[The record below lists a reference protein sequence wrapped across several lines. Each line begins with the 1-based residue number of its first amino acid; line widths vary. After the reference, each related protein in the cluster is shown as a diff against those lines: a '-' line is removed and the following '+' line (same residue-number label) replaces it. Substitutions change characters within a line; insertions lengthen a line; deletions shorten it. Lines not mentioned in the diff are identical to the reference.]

1 MPISRT
7 YLCDDCQGQFN
18 RLHWDRDEP
27 VPECPY
33 CASDAARNIPGTFN
47 ITGARAKA
55 IDIAQQIAEEDYGL
69 TNMRDNLREGDI
81 AAMGPSAPQTAERE
95 ELVREMQATFGE
107 AAGTPERLE
116 QNIKEFWHTGGSKTS
131 LPPEA
136 QMARDQKVAEARMAS
151 TVARTDGA
159 DPIELLHKA
168 EKAANPHGG
177 MNLHVMSRSKL
188 N

>member
-1 MPISRT
+1 MPISRK
-7 YLCDDCQGQFN
+7 YLCDDCTGEFT
-18 RLHWDRDEP
+18 RLHWDREEP

-33 CASDAARNIPGTFN
+33 CASATARNIPGTFS
-47 ITGARAKA
+47 ITGVKAKA

-95 ELVREMQATFGE
+95 EIVREMQGAFGD
-107 AAGTPERLE
+107 AAGTPEHLE
-116 QNIKEFWHTGGSKTS
+116 RNIQEFWHTGTPSS
-131 LPPEA
+131 IPPEA
-136 QMARDQKVAEARMAS
+136 QAARDMKVAEARAAS
-151 TVARTDGA
+151 AVARTDGA

-168 EKAANPHGG
+168 EKAANPRGG
-177 MNLHVMSRSKL
+177 MNLHVMSRAKL